1 MTSNARP
8 VIALIAAPET
18 SPSVL
23 YGLYDVLLSVGAV
36 YPDMTIGEP
45 GDALL
50 DVRIVSAGGEP
61 FRCFGDILVEPHASM
76 ADLDAVDVAIVCDMY
91 TPIDT
96 LPHDRYPREIAWL
109 RRMHD
114 ARGADRVG
122 LHGFADAGGSGSP
135 GWAAGGL
142 PLGLLRPLP
151 GALPADRGDRGLDPQ
166 PVERGGRHHHGRRR
180 HGVAG
185 PRAARHRPSVRIGAR
200 HPDLKGLPAG
210 RPRRWPAPVLGDDPA
225 EADP

>member
-1 MTSNARP
+1 MLEVCVVVWHAARGRSPWNGAKMTTNVRP

-23 YGLYDVLLSVGAV
+23 YGLYGVLVSRGAV

-114 ARGADRVG
+114 G
-122 LHGFADAGGSGSP
+122 
-135 GWAAGGL
+135 
-142 PLGLLRPLP
+142 
-151 GALPADRGDRGLDPQ
+151 GALIGSACTGSLLL
-166 PVERGGRHHHGRRR
+166 GGG
-180 HGVAG
+180 GVPRWGAG
-185 PRAARHRPSVRIGAR
+185 
-200 HPDLKGLPAG
+200 
-210 RPRRWPAPVLGDDPA
+210 
-225 EADP
+225 